1 MTTPDLPTFRRQA
14 ARLVPVAGTFLAG
27 TTALATVAAALLTSV
42 SALAADL
49 SIQVDAIR
57 QATGTLQLAV
67 YSSEASFRKQ
77 AVREMRLPATEGTM
91 AIKVTDLPP
100 GEYAVMLFQDIN
112 GNDKLDSNM
121 LGIPKEPWGGSV
133 QRSVMGAP
141 GWADTRFELPAA
153 GKVLTI
159 RVNH

>member
-1 MTTPDLPTFRRQA
+1 MTTNSFPMCTRHATSLA
-14 ARLVPVAGTFLAG
+14 AVAGTILAG
-27 TTALATVAAALLTSV
+27 TAALATVAAALLTSV

-49 SIQVDAIR
+49 SIQVDSIK
-57 QATGTLQLAV
+57 QTTGTLQLAV
-67 YSSEASFRKQ
+67 YSSEDSFRKQ
-77 AVREMRLPATEGTM
+77 AVREMKLTATEGVM
-91 AIKVTDLPP
+91 AVKVTDLPP

-112 GNDKLDSNM
+112 GNDKLDSNL

-141 GWADTRFELPAA
+141 GWADTRFDLPAA
-153 GKVLTI
+153 GKALTI